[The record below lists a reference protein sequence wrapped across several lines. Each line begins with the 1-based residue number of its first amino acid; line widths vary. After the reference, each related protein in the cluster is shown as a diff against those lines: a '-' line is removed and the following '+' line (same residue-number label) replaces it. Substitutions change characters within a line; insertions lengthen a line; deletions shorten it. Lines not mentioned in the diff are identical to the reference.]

1 MLVLCTRTPG
11 DARREKSGAHSKH
24 FLLEQYAFLHHTHTH
39 TIFFFKLNHSINQ
52 RVPLLL
58 SDSFQ
63 SQTTQHCY
71 LLTACQKLHALRN
84 RNACEVDEVISE
96 QVGHVLDVLRAARL
110 SDAVHAQLW
119 VADVERADPG
129 MLCGQRTD
137 GGSARRVL
145 THCDLL
151 DGNANTSAE
160 LLDDVASFSLGGVAL
175 CVDGLETLLRR
186 SLLARSRA

>member
-1 MLVLCTRTPG
+1 MLTRRTRTPG
-11 DARREKSGAHSKH
+11 AARCEKSGAHSKH
-24 FLLEQYAFLHHTHTH
+24 FLLEQYAFLHHSHAH
-39 TIFFFKLNHSINQ
+39 KFFFKLNQSINQ

-63 SQTTQHCY
+63 SKTTQRCY
-71 LLTACQKLHALRN
+71 LLTTCQKLHALRN

-137 GGSARRVL
+137 SGSARRVL